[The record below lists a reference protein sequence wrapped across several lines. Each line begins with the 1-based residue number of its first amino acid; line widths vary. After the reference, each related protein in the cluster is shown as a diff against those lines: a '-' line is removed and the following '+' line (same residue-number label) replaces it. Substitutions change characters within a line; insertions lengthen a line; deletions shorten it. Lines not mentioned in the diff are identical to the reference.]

1 MFKVCWLWIS
11 GKSNVNVYIKRL
23 LSWTIIW
30 PLNYLFLLL
39 LTPDYPNTL
48 SLCLYNYISP
58 QYCIY
63 CTIWEFSLI
72 ICTPLFRVNERL
84 KYLRKPNI
92 TVDLRI
98 CKRLSMKIREAVKKY
113 LWTDSKSNKR
123 SPFCFPRKKN
133 SEFLFWMQRALQL
146 GNAYC
151 KVCKGEAMNVKYG
164 DWIWSKRHLLQST
177 CSLW

>member
-1 MFKVCWLWIS
+1 MYKVCWLWIS

-48 SLCLYNYISP
+48 SLCIYNYISP

-63 CTIWEFSLI
+63 CTIWASSLI

-92 TVDLRI
+92 TVDFRTS
-98 CKRLSMKIREAVKKY
+98 KRLSMKIRVALKSICGPTQNPIKDRLFVFLEKY
-113 LWTDSKSNKR
+113 
-123 SPFCFPRKKN
+123 